1 MAGSGKQRVT
11 AAAKPL
17 APAPAQTQ
25 PRASAQA
32 QAKAPAQAPVKA
44 LAQAPAPAQRAVK
57 PPVCTPAV
65 SSTKQN
71 QVLNEADWAVPTA
84 PRVALV
90 KRLRE
95 KGIRSE
101 AVLNAILRV
110 PRERFIDEA
119 LWSRAYQDDALPIGH
134 GQTISQP
141 FVVARMIEAILPGG
155 SAGTGRFKKILEVGT
170 GCGYQAAVLAQLAD
184 EVYSIERIRALYDK
198 ARANLRPLRLP
209 NVRLAFGDG
218 YQGLIEAA
226 PFDAIIVAAAAP
238 VLPQALV
245 QQLKRGGKMIIPVG
259 SNDAGAAQQL
269 KLIDKR
275 GMTVIEKQLDL
286 VRFVPML
293 GGLAK

>member
-1 MAGSGKQRVT
+1 MSATGLAAKTSGALPARSAARPTLATPVNT
-11 AAAKPL
+11 VIPANPVNAAAAASTPSQTGATL
-17 APAPAQTQ
+17 AA
-25 PRASAQA
+25 RI
-32 QAKAPAQAPVKA
+32 
-44 LAQAPAPAQRAVK
+44 K
-57 PPVCTPAV
+57 PPR
-65 SSTKQN
+65 N
-71 QVLNEADWAVPTA
+71 QVLNQADWSVATA
-84 PRVALV
+84 PRMALV
-90 KRLRE
+90 KRLRD

-141 FVVARMIEAILPGG
+141 FVVARMIEAILP
-155 SAGTGRFKKILEVGT
+155 SHGRFTRILEVGT

-184 EVYSIERIRALYDK
+184 EVYSIERIKALYDK
-198 ARANLRPLRLP
+198 ARANLRPLRIP
-209 NVRLAFGDG
+209 NVRLALGDG
-218 YQGLIEAA
+218 YLGLPEAA
-226 PFDAIIVAAAAP
+226 PFDAVIVAAAAP
-238 VLPQALV
+238 SLPMALV

-259 SNDAGAAQQL
+259 SSEAGAAQQL

-293 GGLAK
+293 GGLVK

>member
-1 MAGSGKQRVT
+1 MNAVTKPQAPVQR
-11 AAAKPL
+11 
-17 APAPAQTQ
+17 PAQ
-25 PRASAQA
+25 R
-32 QAKAPAQAPVKA
+32 PAQAAP
-44 LAQAPAPAQRAVK
+44 QARPPA
-57 PPVCTPAV
+57 
-65 SSTKQN
+65 KQN

-90 KRLRE
+90 KRLRD

-155 SAGTGRFKKILEVGT
+155 SAGAQSGARFKKILEVGT

-198 ARANLRPLRLP
+198 ARANLRPLRIP

-218 YQGLIEAA
+218 YQGLPDAA

-238 VLPQALV
+238 ALPEALV
-245 QQLKRGGKMIIPVG
+245 QQLKRGGKMIIPLG
-259 SNDAGAAQQL
+259 SNEAGAAQQL

>member
-1 MAGSGKQRVT
+1 MSP
-11 AAAKPL
+11 AAA
-17 APAPAQTQ
+17 PAA
-25 PRASAQA
+25 
-32 QAKAPAQAPVKA
+32 
-44 LAQAPAPAQRAVK
+44 
-57 PPVCTPAV
+57 
-65 SSTKQN
+65 KQN

-155 SAGTGRFKKILEVGT
+155 SAQNGRFKKILEVGT

-184 EVYSIERIRALYDK
+184 EVYSIERIKALYDK
-198 ARANLRPLRLP
+198 ARANLRPLRIP

-218 YQGLIEAA
+218 YQGLLKEA

-238 VLPQALV
+238 VLPDALV

-259 SNDAGAAQQL
+259 SNEAGAAQQL
-269 KLIDKR
+269 TLIDKR
-275 GMTVIEKQLDL
+275 GMTAIEKQLDL

>member
-1 MAGSGKQRVT
+1 MVRSNTLNRL
-11 AAAKPL
+11 PL
-17 APAPAQTQ
+17 APS
-25 PRASAQA
+25 RAAGA
-32 QAKAPAQAPVKA
+32 AR
-44 LAQAPAPAQRAVK
+44 PAPAVAASPHASGHPAARLAV
-57 PPVCTPAV
+57 
-65 SSTKQN
+65 KQN
-71 QVLNEADWAVPTA
+71 QVLSEADWAAPTA
-84 PRVALV
+84 PRAALV

-101 AVLNAILRV
+101 AVLNAMLRV

-155 SAGTGRFKKILEVGT
+155 TGAGARFKTILEVGT

-198 ARANLRPLRLP
+198 ARANLRPLRIP

-218 YQGLIEAA
+218 YLGLPGAA

-238 VLPQALV
+238 ALPPALV

-259 SNDAGAAQQL
+259 STQAGAAQQL
-269 KLIDKR
+269 TLIDKR

>member
-1 MAGSGKQRVT
+1 MSATGSGASVT
-11 AAAKPL
+11 AP
-17 APAPAQTQ
+17 
-25 PRASAQA
+25 
-32 QAKAPAQAPVKA
+32 AKAPK
-44 LAQAPAPAQRAVK
+44 
-57 PPVCTPAV
+57 
-65 SSTKQN
+65 N
-71 QVLNEADWAVPTA
+71 QVLNEADWSVPTA
-84 PRVALV
+84 PRAALV
-90 KRLRE
+90 KRLRD

-101 AVLNAILRV
+101 AVLNAMLRV

-141 FVVARMIEAILPGG
+141 FVVARMIEAILPAG
-155 SAGTGRFKKILEVGT
+155 SSNAGRFGKILEVGT

-184 EVYSIERIRALYDK
+184 EVYSIERIKPLYDK
-198 ARANLRPLRLP
+198 ARANLRPLRIP
-209 NVRLAFGDG
+209 NVRLAYGDG
-218 YQGLIEAA
+218 YQGLPDAA

-238 VLPQALV
+238 GLPQALV

-259 SNDAGAAQQL
+259 SSEAGAAQQL

-293 GGLAK
+293 GGLVK